1 MERLAELIESSV
13 HVVAFTGAGVSTLS
27 GIRDFRGENGLY
39 RTLDAD
45 RVFDIR
51 HFVDDPAYYYRHT
64 KNFIYD
70 LDGKTPS
77 IVHTELARL
86 EEAGIVRAVITQN
99 IDLLHQKA
107 GSRTVIEVHGT
118 PSVHRCLDCG
128 REFSF
133 AEIAAIVRRDE
144 VPWCDCGGA
153 IKPDVTFF
161 GEALPA
167 RAIEG
172 AVRECAR
179 ADLLLVLGS
188 SLVVTP
194 AAHFPLYTIE
204 HGGRIV
210 IVNRMPTP
218 LDRYAA
224 LRYDEL
230 ETVFAFLH
238 DRL

>member
-1 MERLAELIESSV
+1 MQRLVELITQSSY
-13 HVVAFTGAGVSTLS
+13 VVAFTGAGVSTLS
-27 GIRDFRGENGLY
+27 GIKDFRGENGLY
-39 RTLDAD
+39 KTVDAD
-45 RVFDIR
+45 RVFNI
-51 HFVDDPAYYYRHT
+51 HAFVDDPSYYYRNT
-64 KNFIYD
+64 KRFIYD
-70 LDGKTPS
+70 LDEKRPG

-107 GSRTVIEVHGT
+107 GSRNVIEVHGT

-128 REFSF
+128 REYAF
-133 AEIAAIVRRDE
+133 ERVAAIVKRDE
-144 VPWCDCGGA
+144 VPWCACGGA

-167 RAIEG
+167 AAIEG
-172 AVRECAR
+172 AVRECSR

-194 AAHFPLYTIE
+194 AAHFPLYTLD
-204 HGGRIV
+204 HGGRLV

-218 LDRYAA
+218 LDRAAA

-230 ETVFAFLH
+230 EEVFLFIRDHL
-238 DRL
+238 